1 MLFAFTSKLRRRKLT
16 LSNLIRIAILE
27 DHQSIIDGY
36 LYRLGQAPDIEVVAT
51 IAYANELDRVLDQTK
66 PDVLI
71 LDIFVPTSPEDP
83 NFYPI
88 LQDIPRWLQKFPQ
101 LSILVISM
109 HQTRSL
115 VRGLVEAGVS
125 GFILKDDTSTI
136 QELAS
141 VIRSVAKGGLHLSK
155 QVHHYL
161 LSESP
166 DDALLTPRQLQVLSL
181 CAANPNAS
189 TNELA
194 EKLGVAPSTLRNL
207 LSTAY
212 LRLDVHNRTAAII
225 KARQLG
231 LITPQD
237 PPPHF

>member
-1 MLFAFTSKLRRRKLT
+1 MTP
-16 LSNLIRIAILE
+16 SNLIQVAILE

-36 LYRLGQAPDIEVVAT
+36 LYRLGQATDIEVVA
-51 IAYANELDRVLDQTK
+51 IATFTEDLDRVLNKQK

-71 LDIFVPTSPEDP
+71 LDIFVQTSPENQ

-88 LQDIPRWLQKFPQ
+88 LQDIPRWLKKFPE

-115 VRGLVEAGVS
+115 VRAVMDAGAS
-125 GFILKDDTSTI
+125 GYILKDDTSTI
-136 QELAS
+136 QELVS
-141 VIRSVAKGGLHLSK
+141 VIRSVAKGGVHLSK
-155 QVHHYL
+155 QVHKYL
-161 LSESP
+161 LTESP
-166 DDALLTPRQLQVLSL
+166 DDALITTRQQQVLSL
-181 CAANPNAS
+181 CAAYPDAS

-194 EKLGVAPSTLRNL
+194 DKLGVAPSTLRNL

-212 LRLDVHNRTAAII
+212 LRLDVHNRTAAIT

-237 PPPHF
+237 PSLL

>member
-1 MLFAFTSKLRRRKLT
+1 LT
-16 LSNLIRIAILE
+16 PSNLIRVAILE

-36 LYRLGQAPDIEVVAT
+36 LYRLGQATDIEVVA
-51 IAYANELDRVLDQTK
+51 IATFTEELDRVLNKQK

-71 LDIFVPTSPEDP
+71 LDIFVQISPENP

-88 LQDIPRWLQKFPQ
+88 LQDIPRWLKKFPEM
-101 LSILVISM
+101 SILVISM

-115 VRGLVEAGVS
+115 VRAVMDAGAS
-125 GFILKDDTSTI
+125 GYILKDDTSTI
-136 QELAS
+136 QELVS
-141 VIRSVAKGGLHLSK
+141 VIRSVAKGGVHLSNR
-155 QVHHYL
+155 VHKNL
-161 LSESP
+161 LTESP
-166 DDALLTPRQLQVLSL
+166 DDGLITTRQQQVLSL
-181 CAANPNAS
+181 CAAYPDAS

-194 EKLGVAPSTLRNL
+194 DKLGVAPSTLRNL

-212 LRLDVHNRTAAII
+212 LRLEVHNRTAAIT

-237 PPPHF
+237 PSLL

>member
-1 MLFAFTSKLRRRKLT
+1 MTPSDI
-16 LSNLIRIAILE
+16 IRVAILE

-36 LYRLGQAPDIEVVAT
+36 LYRLGQATDIEVVA
-51 IAYANELDRVLDQTK
+51 IATFTVELDRVLNKQK

-71 LDIFVPTSPEDP
+71 LDIFVQTSPENP

-88 LQDIPRWLQKFPQ
+88 LQDIPRWLKKFPK

-115 VRGLVEAGVS
+115 VRAVMDAGAS
-125 GFILKDDTSTI
+125 GYILKDDTSTI
-136 QELAS
+136 QELVS
-141 VIRSVAKGGLHLSK
+141 VIRSVAKGGVHLSK
-155 QVHHYL
+155 RVHKYL
-161 LSESP
+161 LTESP
-166 DDALLTPRQLQVLSL
+166 DDALITTRQQQVLSL
-181 CAANPNAS
+181 CAAYPDAS

-194 EKLGVAPSTLRNL
+194 DKLGVAPSTLRNL

-212 LRLDVHNRTAAII
+212 LRLDVHNRTAAIT

-237 PPPHF
+237 PSLHI

>member
-1 MLFAFTSKLRRRKLT
+1 LT
-16 LSNLIRIAILE
+16 PSDIIRVAILE

-36 LYRLGQAPDIEVVAT
+36 LYRLGQATDIEVVA
-51 IAYANELDRVLDQTK
+51 IATFTVELDRVLNKQK

-71 LDIFVPTSPEDP
+71 LDIFVQTSPENP

-88 LQDIPRWLQKFPQ
+88 LQDIPRWLKKFPK

-115 VRGLVEAGVS
+115 VRAVMDAGAS
-125 GFILKDDTSTI
+125 GYILKDDTSTI
-136 QELAS
+136 QELVS
-141 VIRSVAKGGLHLSK
+141 VIRSVAKGGVHLSK
-155 QVHHYL
+155 RVHKYL
-161 LSESP
+161 LTESP
-166 DDALLTPRQLQVLSL
+166 DDALITTRQQQVLSL
-181 CAANPNAS
+181 CAAYPDAS

-194 EKLGVAPSTLRNL
+194 DKLGVAPSTLRNL

-212 LRLDVHNRTAAII
+212 LRLDVHNRTAAIT

-237 PPPHF
+237 PSLHI